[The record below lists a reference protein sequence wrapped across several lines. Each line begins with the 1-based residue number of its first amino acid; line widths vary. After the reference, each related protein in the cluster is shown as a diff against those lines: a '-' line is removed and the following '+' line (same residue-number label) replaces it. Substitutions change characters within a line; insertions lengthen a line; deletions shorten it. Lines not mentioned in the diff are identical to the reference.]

1 MISSIAADVG
11 KEGDRAWII
20 GTLAPRLWGQSG
32 ENERENWVQTSLA
45 LCYAENL
52 HRNVK

>member
-20 GTLAPRLWGQSG
+20 GTLAPRLRGQSG
-32 ENERENWVQTSLA
+32 ENENWVQTSLA
-45 LCYAENL
+45 LCYAGNL